1 MLRFKSLAIGVFVV
15 SLYSTTASACEDG
28 HWIQSVSS
36 DGTIIK
42 LEDGSVWEVDPVDA
56 ITSMMWL
63 PTTEI
68 VACDDKLINT
78 DDGEKVDA
86 TRLK

>member
-1 MLRFKSLAIGVFVV
+1 MKKRLLFYVLAI
-15 SLYSTTASACEDG
+15 LASTSTAALACDDG
-28 HWIQSVSS
+28 HWVQSVSG
-36 DGTIIK
+36 DGTIVI
-42 LEDGSVWEVDPVDA
+42 LEDGSVWQVDPVDA
-56 ITSMMWL
+56 IDSMLWL

-86 TRLK
+86 IRIR